1 MAVSRAVPLCWWL
14 RPRHPLP
21 TPAAGAQSSLP
32 YGVHLYVFV
41 HGFHGN
47 AYDLRG
53 MRNQLA
59 ILLPDKRSARFLL
72 SAINEVIRR
81 DIRRDIRRER
91 VTQLT
96 RLPGATYAIGN
107 SLAGPH
113 GARLV

>member
-1 MAVSRAVPLCWWL
+1 MAVSRAESLCWWL
-14 RPRHPLP
+14 RPRHRLP
-21 TPAAGAQSSLP
+21 TPDAGAQSPSP

-59 ILLPDKRSARFLL
+59 LLLPDKRSARFLL
-72 SAINEVIRR
+72 SASNEVIRR
-81 DIRRDIRRER
+81 DTRRDIRRER
-91 VTQLT
+91 AT
-96 RLPGATYAIGN
+96 RLARLAGVTYAIGN
-107 SLAGPH
+107 SPAGPH